1 MILNFQTTWAQIINL
16 SNSVF
21 KTKTGLPF
29 TYTVDNK
36 TVWIY
41 RNNHRINQS
50 IDISN
55 FKQVYNLKQSGKN
68 ITPGNIN
75 KYAVAAN
82 QSQVRGTSYVWA
94 ILNDH
99 RI

>member
-1 MILNFQTTWAQIINL
+1 MSSFQIKCNNIISL
-16 SNSVF
+16 QGELF
-21 KTKTGLPF
+21 HIKTELPF
-29 TYTVDNK
+29 IYKVDNN

-41 RNNHRINQS
+41 RNNHRINQN